1 MDFVCEIGLTC
12 FLILALSV
20 IACCF
25 TSEYRRNVFSHTCLA
40 FLALVFFII
49 GTTDVIHVLEQT
61 ELAIICQHIVKS
73 IIWFMGSLIFSI
85 FSIVFDE
92 RW

>member
-1 MDFVCEIGLTC
+1 MDFVYEIGLTC

-25 TSEYRRNVFSHTCLA
+25 TSEYRRNVFSHTCL
-40 FLALVFFII
+40 LVFFII

-73 IIWFMGSLIFSI
+73 MIWFMGGLFFSI
-85 FSIVFDE
+85 LSIVSDE